1 MLFLRHQERN
11 ATVPSLESTGQEVNR
26 MEDAGMTDGQYNA
39 NLEQIA
45 QLILAAAKNPQE
57 AAQIVRNAKTTSDD
71 TKRK

>member
-1 MLFLRHQERN
+1 
-11 ATVPSLESTGQEVNR
+11 